1 MPPVTGASL
10 MTEAELDAAVRELAG
25 LLGVRVYSV
34 RNSRAGVVTSRGY
47 PDLTLVGP
55 GGIAFRELKAE
66 RKTATREQIGWG
78 RAISDAGGD
87 WGVWRPGDL
96 TGRVIET
103 ELRQL
108 AAAADSNG
116 RGADL

>member
-1 MPPVTGASL
+1 MPALTVMS
-10 MTEAELDAAVRELAG
+10 EAELDAAVRELAA

-66 RKTATREQIGWG
+66 HKTATREQLAWG
-78 RAISDAGGD
+78 RAITGAGGS
-87 WGVWRPGDL
+87 WKVWRPQDL
-96 TGRVIET
+96 TARVIET
-103 ELRQL
+103 DLRLL
-108 AAAADSNG
+108 A
-116 RGADL
+116 RGADHDNRREGGSL